1 MTTYKIQRSDGTS
14 YQVDARQFDAAR
26 AAPPPDAA
34 AINAERDRRLPLDF
48 EFQGVMFQRD
58 EKSLKRISGMGTLA
72 LGAIQV
78 EGAQPGDLYWYDPEN
93 PFGWIASDN
102 SVMPMDAPTMW
113 AFGKAAAAVES
124 RLVFAAK
131 TLREMDP
138 IPDDFAT
145 HPVWDA

>member
-1 MTTYKIQRSDGTS
+1 MPTIMRQLADGSVIEHEFEPSITETE
-14 YQVDARQFDAAR
+14 V
-26 AAPPPDAA
+26 
-34 AINAERDRRLPLDF
+34 NAERDRRLLLDF

-58 EKSLKRISGMGTLA
+58 ETSLKRINGMGTLA

-78 EGAQPGDLYWYDPEN
+78 EGAQPGDLYWSDPAK

-102 SVMPMDAPTMW
+102 SVMPMDAQTMW

-145 HPVWDA
+145 HPIWDA